1 MVRRLSA
8 IASHSNETQRNCVI
22 AEIATHPG
30 RYTTSSSKKKK
41 RNAIQ
46 SRIGELMEKEKER
59 GKNWEGLRRV
69 RPVDQSFPTRRV
81 VLFSFFF
88 FFLPFTMRKISREL
102 LSTWPLICRRKIF
115 NDASYAD
122 SLASSRRI
130 LQRNALENC
139 LARNISRKYLQ
150 HNYSRERC
158 RMSQFAIACEPRGS
172 SAFCGTRRT
181 NQILFVLW

>member
-41 RNAIQ
+41 RNT
-46 SRIGELMEKEKER
+46 RYKVELTNWRRKKKRGE
-59 GKNWEGLRRV
+59 KNWEGLNPWINRFQHEASRC
-69 RPVDQSFPTRRV
+69 
-81 VLFSFFF
+81 LFLFFS
-88 FFLPFTMRKISREL
+88 PFTTRKISREL
-102 LSTWPLICRRKIF
+102 LSTWPLICPRKIF

-181 NQILFVLW
+181 NQILFVLS

>member
-41 RNAIQ
+41 KNAVQ
-46 SRIGELMEKEKER
+46 SRIGELMEKEKEME
-59 GKNWEGLRRV
+59 KNWEGLRRV
-69 RPVDQSFPTRRV
+69 RPVDQSFPARSV
-81 VLFSFFF
+81 ALFLFFF
-88 FFLPFTMRKISREL
+88 FQPFTTRKIFREL
-102 LSTWPLICRRKIF
+102 LSAWPLICRRKIL

-158 RMSQFAIACEPRGS
+158 RMSQFAIACEPRDS
-172 SAFCGTRRT
+172 SAFCGIRRT
-181 NQILFVLW
+181 NQILFVLS

>member
-41 RNAIQ
+41 KNALQ
-46 SRIGELMEKEKER
+46 SRIGELMEKEKEME
-59 GKNWEGLRRV
+59 KNWEGLRRV
-69 RPVDQSFPTRRV
+69 RPVDQSFPTRSV
-81 VLFSFFF
+81 ALSFFF
-88 FFLPFTMRKISREL
+88 SSFTTRRISREL

-115 NDASYAD
+115 NVASYAD

-181 NQILFVLW
+181 NQILFVFS